1 MSTHN
6 TDDRKTAILDAL
18 DAFVRQRPGLE
29 FGNYGDVT
37 SYRSELR
44 SITRDLHDYREL
56 RKAVQWRDGITADA
70 LLEATHAFSGRLQ
83 LKETAKEPAC
93 GYINSG
99 NLGVV
104 AFDVDYCT
112 GQYFPTEYRKAACA
126 VLAQALWDYTRG
138 HAMPAPCDHRVRS
151 YGSDEQ
157 AGKWLGIHAATE
169 ERAARGDGCY
179 IEDRYK
185 LPGSDR
191 KGSAGDWL
199 RAYFVREF
207 GRGIARRWFN

>member
-37 SYRSELR
+37 SYRSEMR
-44 SITRDLHDYREL
+44 SITKDLHEYRAL
-56 RKAVQWRDGITADA
+56 RAAVQWRDGIDADA
-70 LLEATHAFSGRLQ
+70 LLNAARSAYSGRLTLTEDKIQ
-83 LKETAKEPAC
+83 SPRYPMVQHNKGTFT
-93 GYINSG
+93 
-99 NLGVV
+99 V
-104 AFDVDYCT
+104 AYCT

-126 VLAQALWDYTRG
+126 VLAQALWYYTREQ
-138 HAMPAPCDHRVRS
+138 AMPAPCEHRVRNYS
-151 YGSDEQ
+151 VSDEQ
-157 AGKWLGIHAATE
+157 AGKWQGIHAAAE
-169 ERAARGDGCY
+169 ELAARGDGCY

-199 RAYFVREF
+199 RAYFAREF

>member
-44 SITRDLHDYREL
+44 SITRDLHEYREL
-56 RKAVQWRDGITADA
+56 RKAVGWRDGITADA
-70 LLEATHAFSGRLQ
+70 LLEAARSAYSGRLTLIPPGPHDHGGGHFSSSPQ
-83 LKETAKEPAC
+83 WR
-93 GYINSG
+93 
-99 NLGVV
+99 
-104 AFDVDYCT
+104 VDYCT

-126 VLAQALWDYTRG
+126 VLAQALWYYTRE
-138 HAMPAPCDHRVRS
+138 HAMPAPCDHRVRN

-157 AGKWLGIHAATE
+157 AGKWQGIHAACE